1 MRGNGSPCL
10 NSFDMPQ
17 PGSHVQPVIKSRRLA
32 FVRQKFSRFGGGE
45 LILNRTIEALAKR
58 GAGVAIVAR
67 EWEPHEGVVFHRC
80 DPARAPRSTRDTR
93 FAKAA
98 CEIVERMPG
107 VLVQSH
113 ERMACCDIYR
123 AGDGVHAAYLEHR
136 ARSIGSIRRF
146 FQNISGYHRDVLRLE
161 RGMFASPRLK
171 AVIVNSQMVAD
182 EIVAHFA
189 YPRERIHL
197 IPNGID
203 LSRFEIT
210 SLPRLR
216 GETRSKLG
224 IPENRKVLVIVGSG
238 YERKGVAQA
247 IEALA
252 QSKTGAALL
261 VIGHEKRVS
270 RYRAV
275 AKRLGVAGD
284 VHFLGRQEN
293 VLPYLAAA
301 DAMILPSLY
310 DPFPSAT
317 LEGFAAGLP
326 VVTSE
331 ACGASD
337 IARELDPGLVRDAN
351 DSAGLGDARGIALAL
366 SGKPETAKRARDIAA
381 RFDMDRM
388 TERMLALYETV
399 SAPKS

>member
-182 EIVAHFA
+182 EIVSHFA

-203 LSRFEIT
+203 LSRFDEA
-210 SLPRLR
+210 SLARLR
-216 GETRSKLG
+216 GETRNKLG
-224 IPENRKVLVIVGSG
+224 IPEHRKVLVIVGSG

-252 QSKTGAALL
+252 SSKTGAALL

-270 RYRAV
+270 RYRAI
-275 AKRLGVAGD
+275 AKRLGIVGD
-284 VHFLGRQEN
+284 VRFLGRQEN
-293 VLPYLAAA
+293 VLPYLSAA
-301 DAMILPSLY
+301 DAMILPSIY

-326 VVTSE
+326 VITSD
-331 ACGASD
+331 ACGARD
-337 IARELDPGLVRDAN
+337 IAHEIDPGLVRDAN
-351 DSAGLGDARGIALAL
+351 DIAGLGDAIKIALVL

-381 RFDMDRM
+381 RFDMDLM
-388 TERMLALYETV
+388 VERMLALYETV

>member
-351 DSAGLGDARGIALAL
+351 DIAGLGDAIGIALAL

>member
-17 PGSHVQPVIKSRRLA
+17 PGSPVQPVIQSRKLA

-58 GAGVAIVAR
+58 GAEVAIVAR
-67 EWEPHEGVVFHRC
+67 EWEPHEGVAFHRC
-80 DPARAPRSTRDTR
+80 DPARSPRSTRDTR

-98 CEIVERMPG
+98 CEIVRNMPG

-136 ARSIGSIRRF
+136 ARGIGPVRRF
-146 FQNISGYHRDVLRLE
+146 FQKMSGYHRDVLRLE
-161 RGMFASPRLK
+161 REMFASPRLK

-182 EIVAHFA
+182 EIASHFG
-189 YPRERIHL
+189 YPRERIHP

-203 LSRFEIT
+203 LARFDEA
-210 SLPRLR
+210 SLARLR
-216 GETRSKLG
+216 GETRRRLG
-224 IPENRKVLVIVGSG
+224 IPEHRKALVIVGSG

-252 QSKTGAALL
+252 RSKTGAALL

-270 RYRAV
+270 RYRAI
-275 AKRLGVAGD
+275 AKRLGIADD
-284 VHFLGRQEN
+284 VRFLGRQEN
-293 VLPYLAAA
+293 VLPYLASA
-301 DAMILPSLY
+301 DVMILPSIY

-326 VVTSE
+326 VITSD
-331 ACGASD
+331 ACGARD

-351 DSAGLGDARGIALAL
+351 DIAGLGDAIKIALAL
-366 SGKPETAKRARDIAA
+366 SEKPETAKRARDIAA
-381 RFDMDRM
+381 RFDMDLM
-388 TERMLALYETV
+388 VERMLALYETV
-399 SAPKS
+399 SAPES

>member
-1 MRGNGSPCL
+1 
-10 NSFDMPQ
+10 MPQ
-17 PGSHVQPVIKSRRLA
+17 PGSPVQPVTQPRKLA
-32 FVRQKFSRFGGGE
+32 FVRQRFSRFGGGE
-45 LILNRTIEALAKR
+45 LILNRTIEALANR
-58 GAGVAIVAR
+58 GAAVTMIAR
-67 EWEPHEGVVFHRC
+67 EWEPHEGIAFLRC
-80 DPARAPRSTRDTR
+80 DPARSPRSTRDSR

-98 CEIVERMPG
+98 CAIVAKLPG

-123 AGDGVHAAYLEHR
+123 AGDGVHAAYLVHR
-136 ARSIGSIRRF
+136 GRSIGAVRRF
-146 FQNISGYHRDVLRLE
+146 FQNASGYHRDVLRLE
-161 RGMFASPRLK
+161 REMFASPRLK

-182 EIVAHFA
+182 EIVSHFA
-189 YPRERIHL
+189 YPRDRIHL

-203 LSRFEIT
+203 LSRFDANA
-210 SLPRLR
+210 LARLR
-216 GETRSKLG
+216 GETRNTLR
-224 IPENRKVLVIVGSG
+224 IPENRKALVIVGSG

-270 RYRAV
+270 RYRAL
-275 AKRLGVAGD
+275 AKRLGIAGD

-326 VVTSE
+326 VITSE
-331 ACGASD
+331 ACGARD
-337 IARELDPGLVRDAN
+337 IARELDTGLVRDAN
-351 DSAGLGDARGIALAL
+351 DIAGLGEAIRIALAL
-366 SGKPETAKRARDIAA
+366 SDKPDTKPRAREIAA
-381 RFDMDRM
+381 RFAMDRM
-388 TERMLALYETV
+388 AERMLALYETI
-399 SAPKS
+399 SAPQS